1 MAQKH
6 KQNQGLAKGK
16 GRRTVDW
23 QRIRAD
29 HNTGRYTDQELGEL
43 HGVARNSISR
53 RRLKDNQADPS
64 LWAVDKSAEVKRYTA
79 ALLVQ
84 QDVAQKVAAGGAA
97 SAVVEAALAARD
109 VILRHRGDLTKA
121 RDTAIAML
129 EELAATTTKAS
140 DIEAFSALLSADL
153 DDQAKAAWREQFKG
167 FMRLHARSS
176 SMHKL
181 ADSLIKLQNGERKAF
196 GLDGDTK
203 GQDQGKTLSDVDRAA
218 RLTAILDKA
227 RQAKQSQQVPAA
239 PGQPQIP
246 AGQVMPQAQA
256 TPPLH

>member
-1 MAQKH
+1 MAQKR

-84 QDVAQKVAAGGAA
+84 QDVERKVAAGSSA

-109 VILRHRGDLTKA
+109 VILRHRSDLTKA
-121 RDTAIAML
+121 RDAAMALL
-129 EELAATTTKAS
+129 EELVTTTTKAS
-140 DIEAFSALLSADL
+140 DLEAISALLSADL

-167 FMRLHARSS
+167 FMKLHARAS

-181 ADSLIKLQNGERKAF
+181 ADSLAKVQAGERKAF
-196 GLDGDTK
+196 GLDGDAK

-227 RQAKQSQQVPAA
+227 RQAKQAQQLPAA
-239 PGQPQIP
+239 PGQAQIP
-246 AGQVMPQAQA
+246 AGQAQP